1 MVGYFRYPNKPFNLT
16 ELARPP
22 WSSKS
27 INPKTKMKNFVLT
40 FLSCTLFTT
49 MLIAQADCEPY
60 LPTEEGTSWELTHYS
75 AKGKVSGVMQYE
87 LLEKT
92 VDGDDMTFKVKA
104 TTFDKNEEEVY
115 TSDFEAFCKAGEFSY
130 DMTFMMDGAAM
141 EAYSEMDVEVDGGEF
156 SLPDLDA
163 PAGTTLPDGHLD
175 IRVGAG
181 GGININM
188 AIDITDRKIEGR
200 EEITTPAGTFNCVVL
215 SQTTSTKTIMRV
227 ETSSKDWYAP
237 GVGVVRSESYNR
249 KGKLT
254 GYSELTA
261 LDQ

>member
-49 MLIAQADCEPY
+49 MLIAQTDCEPY

-104 TTFDKNEEEVY
+104 TTFDKISKSGKMVN
-115 TSDFEAFCKAGEFSY
+115 
-130 DMTFMMDGAAM
+130 
-141 EAYSEMDVEVDGGEF
+141 AYNALILADNISNGKI
-156 SLPDLDA
+156 
-163 PAGTTLPDGHLD
+163 TLES
-175 IRVGAG
+175 
-181 GGININM
+181 N
-188 AIDITDRKIEGR
+188 
-200 EEITTPAGTFNCVVL
+200 
-215 SQTTSTKTIMRV
+215 
-227 ETSSKDWYAP
+227 SK
-237 GVGVVRSESYNR
+237 
-249 KGKLT
+249 
-254 GYSELTA
+254 
-261 LDQ
+261 

>member
-1 MVGYFRYPNKPFNLT
+1 MAL
-16 ELARPP
+16 L
-22 WSSKS
+22 
-27 INPKTKMKNFVLT
+27 VLT

-49 MLIAQADCEPY
+49 MLIAQTDCEPY

-141 EAYSEMDVEVDGGEF
+141 GAYSEMDVEVDGGEF

-188 AIDITDRKIEGR
+188 AIDITGRKIEGR